1 MVIFP
6 EINTLEDYEEMK
18 DCDGVKEDIRAVNR
32 TSGIVIEYDD
42 EEIFKSEECA
52 YNGHG
57 IMIKVIDGEW
67 LTKRTTHFPKFKYL
81 KVTTDNQNKSCV
93 HIGIF
98 SKYKFENEV
107 DKEYFLKF
115 VDSYNAFIDR
125 IFDMAIDKCV
135 MYVNLAH
142 DNMNYMESI
151 QPMLDMFP
159 EELYTNEIIYCLLLH
174 YFTERDDLIN
184 KYIKFSEEEKNQ
196 AVQLLRDNE
205 NLCENMKEIWK
216 GVISIKDGMLD
227 SPLQNYI
234 KSEYLNFFT
243 YWVLREG
250 LIERYAS
257 IWATEYDDSIYDG
270 DLKNYVI
277 KCLSQGTLLKDDN
290 RRMASLT
297 YYVLRQEG
305 NVKDDFRIKL
315 KEIKDIIRISGFG
328 LVKQSTVSTDNLQIK
343 TNKQVNSNES
353 LDILLKEL
361 NSLVGLEKVKNDVS
375 SLINLL
381 QIRKIREER
390 GLKQMPMSLH
400 LVFSGNPGTGK
411 TTVARLLAKIYHKL
425 GVLSKGH
432 LVEVDRSGLVAGY
445 VGQTAIKVQE
455 VIQEALGGI
464 LFIDEAYSLTVNRGE
479 SDFGFEAV
487 DTLLKGMEDHRDDLI
502 VIVAGYP
509 DLMNEF
515 LNSNPGLRSR
525 FNKFI
530 HFTDYTPQELL
541 NIFKSLCESM
551 GYTISSECEDCV
563 RAYFEQ
569 RYATRDINFANGRDV
584 RNYFEMA
591 MVNQANRLSTV
602 TDISNELLS
611 ELELE
616 DVQGIEL

>member
-42 EEIFKSEECA
+42 EEIFKSKECA

-67 LTKRTTHFPKFKYL
+67 LTKRTTLFPKFKYL

-125 IFDMAIDKCV
+125 IFDMAIDKCI
-135 MYVNLAH
+135 MYGNLGC
-142 DNMNYMESI
+142 DNVEVLASI
-151 QPMLDMFP
+151 QEMLNGFS
-159 EELYTNEIIYCLLLH
+159 EEIFTKEIVYCLLMH
-174 YFTERDDLIN
+174 YFTMFDDLSN
-184 KYIKFSEEEKNQ
+184 KYIQFSESEKRQ
-196 AVQLLRDNE
+196 AIQLLKNNDDLHNSM
-205 NLCENMKEIWK
+205 NEIWK
-216 GVISIKDGMLD
+216 AVVTLKDALLN
-227 SPLQNYI
+227 STLQDYI
-234 KSEYLNFFT
+234 REEYAIFFT
-243 YWVLREG
+243 YWVMRKG
-250 LIERYAS
+250 LIEKFAS
-257 IWATEYDDSIYDG
+257 IWATEYDDSLYEGNTED
-270 DLKNYVI
+270 YV
-277 KCLSQGTLLKDDN
+277 KQCLDKKVLSPDDD
-290 RRMASLT
+290 RAMTSLT
-297 YYVLRQEG
+297 YFIMRQE
-305 NVKDDFRIKL
+305 DLETDFRVALKKIKG
-315 KEIKDIIRISGFG
+315 IIRQSGFG
-328 LVKQSTVSTDNLQIK
+328 LVKQTSASK
-343 TNKQVNSNES
+343 TNVSRKKSQQDNGNLE
-353 LDILLKEL
+353 DLLKQL
-361 NSLVGLEKVKNDVS
+361 NALVGLEKVKNDVS

-411 TTVARLLAKIYHKL
+411 TTVARLLSKIYHKL
-425 GVLSKGH
+425 GVLSRGH

-563 RAYFEQ
+563 RTYFEK

-584 RNYFEMA
+584 RNYFEIA

-602 TDISNELLS
+602 TDVSNELLS